1 MSRIGNKV
9 IQVPAS
15 VTVTVSPENY
25 VVVKGPKAQLE
36 YQFNQ
41 RLGIKLEGDTITVTR
56 PNDEIFSRKIHGTT
70 RALIANMVTGVSEGF
85 KKQLEI
91 RGVGYRAAV
100 QDNIVNLSMG
110 FSHPVNLEIPA
121 GITVTIPKNTDV
133 IIEGADKQA
142 PTLLLRTRHF
152 LLHDVEVV
160 FVIFSVA
167 LSAILPIDTRKLL
180 RNKSL
185 FGIVNFIT
193 SLYTSK

>member
-25 VVVKGPKAQLE
+25 VVVKGPKGQLE

-41 RLGIKLEGDTITVTR
+41 RLGIKLEGDTLTVTR

-91 RGVGYRAAV
+91 RGVGYRAAL
-100 QDNIVNLSMG
+100 QDNVVNLSMG
-110 FSHPVNLEIPA
+110 YSHPVNLEIPA

-133 IIEGADKQA
+133 IIEGADKQ
-142 PTLLLRTRHF
+142 
-152 LLHDVEVV
+152 VV
-160 FVIFSVA
+160 GEFAAKIRSV
-167 LSAILPIDTRKLL
+167 RKPEPYLG
-180 RNKSL
+180 K
-185 FGIVNFIT
+185 GIRYVDEYVPRKAGKT
-193 SLYTSK
+193 AK